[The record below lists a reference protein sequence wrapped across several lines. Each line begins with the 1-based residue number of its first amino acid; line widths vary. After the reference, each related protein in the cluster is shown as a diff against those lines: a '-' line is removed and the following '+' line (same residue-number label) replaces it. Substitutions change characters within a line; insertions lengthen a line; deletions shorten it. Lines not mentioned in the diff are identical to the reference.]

1 MDLYSLFKVL
11 KKNYVQVTY
20 SAPESTKKSIE
31 IVFKMSILDLQEAF
45 LSGVRARQVQNEPD
59 TGHQLSRSTEKS
71 SH

>member
-1 MDLYSLFKVL
+1 MFKL
-11 KKNYVQVTY
+11 HTLHPNLQ
-20 SAPESTKKSIE
+20 KKSVE

-71 SH
+71 SR